1 MTSTRDLTNVLL
13 SDKLKSRQVDIG
25 EIKAMDEQQKFREW
39 VDTFP
44 DRASA
49 AEKLDISESYLFLLL
64 SEKRPI
70 NDKFRA
76 KWRRAGGEPDDAIS
90 EQVVAP

>member
-1 MTSTRDLTNVLL
+1 
-13 SDKLKSRQVDIG
+13 
-25 EIKAMDEQQKFREW
+25 MDEQQKFREW

-49 AEKLDISESYLFLLL
+49 AEKLEISESYLFLLL

-76 KWRRAGGEPDDAIS
+76 KWRRAGGEPEDAIS
-90 EQVVAP
+90 EQSNPLSANTHEDAMALIMRFSQGDVT

>member
-1 MTSTRDLTNVLL
+1 
-13 SDKLKSRQVDIG
+13 
-25 EIKAMDEQQKFREW
+25 MDEQQKFETW

-49 AEKLDISESYLFLLL
+49 AEALGISESYLFLLL
-64 SEKRPI
+64 AEKRPI

-76 KWRRAGGEPDDAIS
+76 KWRRAGGEPNDAIS
-90 EQVVAP
+90 EQVDEKTAARAAKYFSQSNEPVATP